1 MVLPTPVNN
10 DSPVADAVGTT
21 GLILNMIAV
30 IAFALCLAGIGMS
43 SATLAVAA
51 GVVAV
56 VSFTA
61 SLAILIADG
70 RRFEAAEAV
79 A

>member
-1 MVLPTPVNN
+1 MVLPTPVKI
-10 DSPVADAVGTT
+10 DDPVAEAVGTT

-30 IAFALCLAGIGMS
+30 IAFALCLAGLGMS

-61 SLAILIADG
+61 SLMILVADG
-70 RRFEAAEAV
+70 KRADNAEAV

>member
-1 MVLPTPVNN
+1 MVLPTPVNI
-10 DSPVADAVGTT
+10 DDPVAEAVGTT

-30 IAFALCLAGIGMS
+30 IAFALCLAGLGMS
-43 SATLAVAA
+43 SATLGVAA

-56 VSFTA
+56 CSFTA
-61 SLAILIADG
+61 SLWILMADG
-70 RRFEAAEAV
+70 RRAADAEAV